1 MKVMEKIFGPKS
13 KYDKSLPYTYMA
25 RVNEI
30 EGDDDVVSHY
40 FSDTICGLVEFLDE
54 HDIAPDKVHLFG
66 ILQKK
71 ETELSTENCISK
83 DGKWLKRP
91 DICKS
96 LEAQYR
102 NTLDDRY
109 KGHLADHE
117 CSFED
122 RDREGSGPY

>member
-1 MKVMEKIFGPKS
+1 MKFVQKVIGPKS

-30 EGDDDVVSHY
+30 EGDDEIVSYY

-54 HDIAPDKVHLFG
+54 NDITPDQVHLFG
-66 ILQKK
+66 ILRKK
-71 ETELSTENCISK
+71 ETELSTENCISQ

-96 LEAQYR
+96 LEAQYK
-102 NTLDDRY
+102 NTLDERY
-109 KGHLADHE
+109 KGHVADHE
-117 CSFED
+117 CSFDD
-122 RDREGSGPY
+122 RDRDGSGPF